1 MTRKAELTVLHRSE
15 ECFCQLAV
23 GLLAAATA
31 QAVVTGCRTKQARRA
46 SPACD
51 RTNGC
56 LQISLSSMEST
67 LVLLTIIGTIIGLV
81 LIVLPLVLLKRRPHK
96 MTRAGLRKRTFE
108 ESEALINFIND
119 REASRPAHDSVV
131 SNHEYLHRR
140 VTLHGEER
148 RSCTLET
155 ICPR

>member
-1 MTRKAELTVLHRSE
+1 MLCLGKGASLEEQGGRLIVGVLSAITIALIVLE
-15 ECFCQLAV
+15 
-23 GLLAAATA
+23 
-31 QAVVTGCRTKQARRA
+31 VTGQ
-46 SPACD
+46 PA
-51 RTNGC
+51 GC

-96 MTRAGLRKRTFE
+96 MTRAGLRKRAFE

-119 REASRPAHDSVV
+119 REASRPAHDRVV